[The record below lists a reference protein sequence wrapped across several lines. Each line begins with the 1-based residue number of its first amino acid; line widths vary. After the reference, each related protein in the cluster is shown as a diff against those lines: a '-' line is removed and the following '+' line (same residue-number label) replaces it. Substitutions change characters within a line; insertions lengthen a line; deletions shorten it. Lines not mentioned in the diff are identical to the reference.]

1 MTFML
6 SRKFRE
12 TELRIRHQ
20 LEDDKKPVAPTSGA
34 ASDTD
39 ALMMDDGA
47 SSELV
52 RVPTDESDFP
62 GAIQAKYLDDASGSF
77 EDSIKTESLIS
88 LTVAKQEY
96 AEVLQQEMEDE
107 YNRGL
112 LISKVQYDQLRY
124 EDENILA
131 LRNAKVKFTT
141 SPLINNQDNVWIISS
156 QNIIEL
162 YQLAEKIITGGE
174 VAEEP
179 DEEGEGEDED
189 DAIDSQ
195 YTTTEGGD
203 SSSKP

>member
-1 MTFML
+1 MPFML

-20 LEDDKKPVAPTSGA
+20 LEDDKKPVVPTSGA

>member
-1 MTFML
+1 MPFML

-39 ALMMDDGA
+39 ALIMDDGA

-141 SPLINNQDNVWIISS
+141 P
-156 QNIIEL
+156 
-162 YQLAEKIITGGE
+162 
-174 VAEEP
+174 P
-179 DEEGEGEDED
+179 
-189 DAIDSQ
+189 
-195 YTTTEGGD
+195 
-203 SSSKP
+203 

>member
-1 MTFML
+1 MPFML

-39 ALMMDDGA
+39 ALIMDDGA

>member
-1 MTFML
+1 ML

-20 LEDDKKPVAPTSGA
+20 LEDDKKPVSPTSGA
-34 ASDTD
+34 ATDTD
-39 ALMMDDGA
+39 AFIMDDGA

-77 EDSIKTESLIS
+77 DDSIKTESLIS
-88 LTVAKQEY
+88 LTVAKEEY

-112 LISKVQYDQLRY
+112 LISKVQFDQLRY
-124 EDENILA
+124 ADADIIA

-141 SPLINNQDNVWIISS
+141 PKINNQDNAILLFP

-162 YQLAEKIITGGE
+162 YQLAERIIVGTPVAGE
-174 VAEEP
+174 LEEEIEGD
-179 DEEGEGEDED
+179 DEAVVIE
-189 DAIDSQ
+189 SQ
-195 YTTTEGGD
+195 YTTDGGD
-203 SSSKP
+203 TSSKG